1 MRQPIILVLGL
12 MLAIGGCG
20 AREVLLTK
28 PATVPTGVDLSGQWL
43 LRDSSG
49 STQPA
54 VRETLVHVFLE
65 TGTAVKVT
73 QTASG
78 LFISFDRSV
87 VEEYRFGENRTVSVG
102 EITADRVSGWEG
114 SSYVIETLDKDGAK
128 LVDSYRLQDRGQT
141 LNRSISLWSRNQKQL
156 SLEQVFDRVQL

>member
-1 MRQPIILVLGL
+1 MRQPIIFVLGL